1 MKLYD
6 LLELPIFK
14 ESKLLTPN
22 LKKNTEIN
30 SVMVLEALDIEKW
43 SRKNQMILTSF
54 YALQKLSYDEVNT
67 FF

>member
-14 ESKLLTPN
+14 ESKILTPK
-22 LKKNTEIN
+22 LERNTEIK

-43 SRKNQMILTSF
+43 SRNFDLFLCIKAII
-54 YALQKLSYDEVNT
+54 AR
-67 FF
+67 